1 MGSATPTVA
10 CCTHLHS
17 LFARVEQRL
26 LQCQISRRLVALPML
41 KNLPHTCTHTL
52 YTLSLPLS
60 LSLSFPLPSLR
71 GLRHVCAKQT
81 VCHRDEQTPELIG
94 QKQKLLC
101 LDWIDN
107 DSSLVA
113 QLPGCIPVP
122 PSMLLCCC
130 SNWVLNWFDNK
141 LNMYNTKRSVGYAH
155 PFHVFNLNSQSDLES
170 SARLSL
176 SLSLSLCSLGF

>member
-41 KNLPHTCTHTL
+41 KNLPHTRTHTL

-60 LSLSFPLPSLR
+60 LSLSFPLPSPL

-113 QLPGCIPVP
+113 QLPGCIPLSP
-122 PSMLLCCC
+122 PSSHSFAAALTESLIG
-130 SNWVLNWFDNK
+130 SII
-141 LNMYNTKRSVGYAH
+141 
-155 PFHVFNLNSQSDLES
+155 NLICTIQREALVTHTPSMF
-170 SARLSL
+170 SL
-176 SLSLSLCSLGF
+176 WIHNRI